1 MKVLVVGDI
10 HGNFNRVL
18 AEVKRRMYNFDYV
31 VFLGD
36 YVDSFDPNQNGY
48 PMINGFNKMM
58 EMKKNTKKPII
69 ITLMG
74 NHDLSYLS
82 DDRVSGHRYDFAE
95 QYKKMFL
102 DNLDDLDICVQ
113 LGDYVFSHA
122 GVSKNWVALWN
133 IPDPSDVFLE
143 VSGIS
148 REDYKKMSLV
158 EQINFIF
165 HKKQFFLFDYYE
177 KDYSM
182 IGNSPKQGPLWIRP
196 NALWDN
202 MAFDKQVVGHTE
214 LKPEMC
220 PFTFTDNENKKL
232 IVLDSPTH
240 FNFLELEI

>member
-1 MKVLVVGDI
+1 MKILVVGDI

-36 YVDSFDPNQNGY
+36 YVDSFDENQNGY
-48 PMINGFNKMM
+48 PMINGFNRLM
-58 EMKKNTKKPII
+58 EMKKNTKKPVVKV
-69 ITLMG
+69 LLG
-74 NHDLSYLS
+74 NHCNSYIS

-122 GVSKNWVALWN
+122 GISKNWVALWD
-133 IPDPSDVFLE
+133 IPNPSDIFLE
-143 VSGIS
+143 VSEIS
-148 REDYKKMSLV
+148 REDYDKMSLV

-165 HKKQFFLFDYYE
+165 HKRQFFLFDYNE
-177 KDYSM
+177 SDKSCV
-182 IGNSPKQGPLWIRP
+182 GESPLQGPLWIRP
-196 NALWDN
+196 SSLWLN

-214 LKPEMC
+214 LKPEQC
-220 PFTFTDNENKKL
+220 PFIFEEDKRKL